1 MIKTE
6 EKKLESKSISSLT
19 FFDFIQNLNFH
30 RSLVAICIETAF
42 FIVHKNLDFQKLLS
56 FAQIEAFDF
65 WKMINSFIKFDKNMP
80 QAIKDHF
87 LMKEKTI
94 VFNYAWKK
102 GSIVEKLVISK
113 AFSKRKHK
121 NIFL

>member
-6 EKKLESKSISSLT
+6 EKKLELKSISSLT
-19 FFDFIQNLNFH
+19 YFDFIQNLNFH
-30 RSLVAICIETAF
+30 RSLIAICIETAF
-42 FIVHKNLDFQKLLS
+42 FIVHKNLEFQKLLS

-65 WKMINSFIKFDKNMP
+65 WKMINSFIKFDRNMP

-94 VFNYAWKK
+94 VFNHAWKK
-102 GSIVEKLVISK
+102 GSIVEKLVNNKSV
-113 AFSKRKHK
+113 KRK
-121 NIFL
+121 